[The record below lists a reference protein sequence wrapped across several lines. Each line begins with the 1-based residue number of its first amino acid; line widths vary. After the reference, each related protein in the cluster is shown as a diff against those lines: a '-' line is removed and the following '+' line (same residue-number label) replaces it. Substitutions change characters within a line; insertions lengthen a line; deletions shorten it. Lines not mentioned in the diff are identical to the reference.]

1 MSSSLAA
8 GLLTAVA
15 VVVLLVVIQALRRP
29 IQRRFAVRDV
39 LRRPGEAALVIA
51 GSLLGTALITGSF
64 IVGDTLDASIRQQA
78 WDQLGPVDEVIVVS
92 DGKRADEV
100 VRAVSDS
107 DEPLI
112 DGVLSFTAAP
122 AALASQGSGPV
133 RAESGVRLMELDF
146 DAGRR
151 FGGIPA
157 DTGISGP
164 TPGLGRVVL
173 TDDLADT
180 VGASTGDVVTLYVY
194 GSRHSL
200 AVDRILPQKGLAGFQ
215 TTAETGSSN
224 AFVAPGTIATVVD
237 EGGIPPGA
245 VPPATQVVV
254 SNKGGVEEG
263 AEHTARVQESIGRAL
278 TGVGALRIDPVKSNV
293 LEAADD
299 AGDDLGSTFL
309 TFGMFAIIAG
319 VLLLVNIFVMLAEER
334 KSQLGMLRA
343 VGTRRSDLIGIFLI
357 EGAMYS
363 LAAAMIGAAVGIG
376 VGWAIVAI
384 AAPIF
389 SSLGDA
395 ALDFR
400 FHAEPTSIVGGFS
413 IGMLVA
419 LATIAVTSFRISR
432 INIIRAIRELPEPA
446 AARARP
452 AIVVAWTLAAAAA
465 IVWFLVSLG
474 DEGTWAPALLALP
487 IAAYCLVPIGR
498 RLLGRRLSLLAAAT
512 FGLGWGLVGGRVL
525 DAQLGVEVD
534 LTVFVFQGVL
544 LVFSSVVLLSQ
555 LQETFEGT
563 IRRFAAGKLSLRL
576 GLAYPLARRF
586 RTGLTLGMYSLV
598 IFTLVMVGVMSGVFG
613 RQVASATR
621 DQAGGFDILV
631 TGGESN
637 PPAPSEIAA
646 LDGVERVIATGHGRP
661 LFEPPSMDD
670 PVRWPATG
678 ITADFI
684 AESAPKLSMIAD
696 GFEDAGA
703 VWEEIVENPET
714 MIVSQGF
721 LQAGGGPPEN
731 IVGIGEE
738 VDVTDPVSGRTTSR
752 TVVGLTEGDEARSG
766 AFMSLDSLNEALDG
780 RASLT
785 RFFVGASGTPTEIGA
800 LADRIEGSFV
810 ANGVQ
815 AESFRSIV
823 EGGFAVTMQFMRL
836 IQGYLAL
843 GLVVGIAGL
852 GVVMVRA
859 VRDRRRHIGVL
870 RALGFVAP
878 RVRRAFLLESAFVA
892 LEGIFVGAS
901 LALVTSNEMISQG
914 AVGESAVFAVPWLQ
928 LALVCGVA
936 FFASLLATAHPAQ
949 KAALIPPAVALRV
962 AD

>member
-1 MSSSLAA
+1 MSSSLLAA
-8 GLLTAVA
+8 LLTAVA
-15 VVVLLVVIQALRRP
+15 AVLLLVLIQTFRRP

-51 GSLLGTALITGSF
+51 GSLLATALITGSF

-78 WDQLGPVDEVIVVS
+78 WDQLGPVDEVVVVS
-92 DGKRADEV
+92 DAKRADEV
-100 VRAVSDS
+100 VRAVSAA

-112 DGVLSFTAAP
+112 DGVLSFTSAP
-122 AALASQGSGPV
+122 AALASRGSGSV
-133 RAESGVRLMELDF
+133 RAESGVQLIELDF
-146 DAGRR
+146 EAGRG
-151 FGGIPA
+151 FGGIPS
-157 DTGISGP
+157 DTGISGQ
-164 TPGLGRVVL
+164 TPGPGRVVL
-173 TDDLADT
+173 IDDLADAI
-180 VGASTGDVVTLYVY
+180 GASAGDEVTLYLY

-200 AVDRILPQKGLAGFQ
+200 TVDRVFPQRGLAGFQ
-215 TTAETGSSN
+215 TTGETGSSN
-224 AFVAPGTIATVVD
+224 AFVAPGTIETVVD
-237 EGGIPPGA
+237 EGGIPRGA
-245 VPPATQVVV
+245 LPPAVQIVV
-254 SNKGGVEEG
+254 SNEGGVEEG
-263 AEHTARVQESIGRAL
+263 AEHSARVQESISDAL
-278 TGVGALRIDPVKSNV
+278 AGVGSPRVDPVKSNV
-293 LEAADD
+293 LEAADG

-309 TFGMFAIIAG
+309 TLGMFAIIAG

-357 EGAMYS
+357 EGTMYS
-363 LAAAMIGAAVGIG
+363 LAAAVIGAAVGIG
-376 VGWAIVAI
+376 VGWAIVTI

-400 FHAEPTSIVGGFS
+400 FHAELTSILGGFS

-419 LATIAVTSFRISR
+419 IATIAVTSIRISR

-452 AIVVAWTLAAAAA
+452 AIMIGGTLAAAAA
-465 IVWFLVSLG
+465 IGWFLFSFG
-474 DEGTWAPALLALP
+474 DEGAWAPALLALP
-487 IAAYCLVPIGR
+487 IAAYCLVPLGG
-498 RLLGRRLSLLAAAT
+498 RLLGRRMSLLGAAT

-525 DAQLGVEVD
+525 DGQLGVEVD

-563 IRRFAAGKLSLRL
+563 IRRFAAGKLPLRL

-598 IFTLVMVGVMSGVFG
+598 IFTLVMVGIMSGVFG

-621 DQAGGFDILV
+621 DQAGGFDLLV
-631 TGGESN
+631 AGGESN
-637 PPAPSEIAA
+637 PPAPREIAA
-646 LDGVERVIATGHGRP
+646 VDGVERVVATGYGRP
-661 LFEPPSMDD
+661 LFEPPSLDD
-670 PVRWPATG
+670 AVRWPATG
-678 ITADFI
+678 VTADFT
-684 AESAPKLSMIAD
+684 AESSPNLSIIAD
-696 GFEDAGA
+696 GFEDADA
-703 VWEEIVENPET
+703 VWEEVVENPEA

-731 IVGIGEE
+731 LVGIGDE
-738 VDVTDPVSGRTTSR
+738 VEVTDPVSGRTTSR
-752 TVVGLTEGDEARSG
+752 TVVGITEGDEARSG

-780 RASLT
+780 RASMT
-785 RFFVGASGTPTEIGA
+785 RFFVVASGTPVEIGA
-800 LADRIEGSFV
+800 LAERIESAFV
-810 ANGVQ
+810 ANGVE

-878 RVRRAFLLESAFVA
+878 SVRRAFLLESAFVA
-892 LEGIFVGAS
+892 LEGILVGAS
-901 LALVTSNEMISQG
+901 LAIVTSNEMISQG
-914 AVGESAVFAVPWLQ
+914 AVGESAVFAIPWLQ

-936 FFASLLATAHPAQ
+936 FLASLLATAHPAHR
-949 KAALIPPAVALRV
+949 AALIPPAVALRI